1 MEKPVAMISG
11 AGRGIGRATALE
23 LARLGYNLALL
34 SRSSEQLQQTAELA
48 GNGLVIPT
56 DVRRFDQVQAAVAQT
71 ARELG
76 RIDAIV
82 HCAGLAPVV
91 PLADMSVEEWH
102 AVIDTN
108 LSAAFYLYKAV
119 HPVFQKLG
127 SGVMV
132 NVSSQSARDP
142 FPGFGAYGSAKAGV
156 NLLGWS
162 AAREGH
168 AIGVRVHT
176 IAPGAVETEM
186 FRQIMTPDQFPREK
200 TLDPADVAKVI
211 CDCVT
216 GDLRYASGEVIY
228 LRKTL

>member
-1 MEKPVAMISG
+1 MTKAVAIISG
-11 AGRGIGRATALE
+11 AGRGIGRATAIE
-23 LARLGYNLALL
+23 LARRGYGLALL
-34 SRSSEQLQQTAELA
+34 SRSSEQLQQTASLA

-71 ARELG
+71 VCDLG

-91 PLADMSVEEWH
+91 PLVDMSVEEWH

-108 LSAAFYLYKAV
+108 LSAAFYLYKATW
-119 HPVFQKLG
+119 PIFQKQG
-127 SGVMV
+127 SGVIV
-132 NVSSQSARDP
+132 NISSQSARDP
-142 FPGFGAYGSAKAGV
+142 FPGFGAYGAAKAGV

-162 AAREGH
+162 AAREGQ

-200 TLDPADVAKVI
+200 TLDPADVAQVI

-216 GDLRYASGEVIY
+216 GDLQYASGEVIY

>member
-1 MEKPVAMISG
+1 MEKPVAIISG
-11 AGRGIGRATALE
+11 AGRGIGRATAIE
-23 LARLGYNLALL
+23 LAHRGYALALL

-48 GNGLVIPT
+48 GNGLIVPT
-56 DVRRFDQVQAAVAQT
+56 DVRRFDQVQAAVVQT
-71 ARELG
+71 SRELG
-76 RIDAIV
+76 RVDAVV

-91 PLADMSVEEWH
+91 SLADMSVEEWH

-108 LSAAFYLYKAV
+108 LSAAFYLYKAAW
-119 HPVFQKLG
+119 PIFQEQG
-127 SGVMV
+127 FGVMV

-142 FPGFGAYGSAKAGV
+142 FPGFGAYGAAKAGV

-162 AAREGH
+162 AAREGQ

-186 FRQIMTPDQFPREK
+186 FRQIMTPDQFPSEK
-200 TLDPADVAKVI
+200 TLAPADVAKVI
-211 CDCVT
+211 TDCVI
-216 GDLRYASGEVIY
+216 GNLQYASGEVIY